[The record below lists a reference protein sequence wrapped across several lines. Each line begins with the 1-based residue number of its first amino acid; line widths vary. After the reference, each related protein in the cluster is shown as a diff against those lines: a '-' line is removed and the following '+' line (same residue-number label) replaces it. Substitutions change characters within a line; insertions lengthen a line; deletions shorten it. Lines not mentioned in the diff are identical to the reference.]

1 MMSLGPR
8 TTGVPLRSP
17 GQVMRLE
24 RLGSFHQCR
33 LSFMRVLTRRMG
45 RENWRFSRGVFDIDE
60 NGVGRSVHSVRATGG
75 RTYSLV
81 SFAHDLPD
89 ELRSDRVIAEA
100 WDTTFALFDGIPT
113 TRDLD
118 RLEDNVPFQEAGRLT
133 EQELVLS
140 RANRSVRLW
149 RHVVDSLAAGGQPDP
164 GKIERVGYLMRT
176 TAVYA
181 SGKFGT
187 ADRDVV
193 RGRPEMQ
200 LPFQAEMLTVY
211 LIRTFVRD
219 LVNHLA
225 RSRSGSQG
233 ARLDDRV
240 AQRLGI
246 GNSTG
251 LGMAPFIVNH
261 PVLYNNWITA
271 RERAIAAVRS
281 VHAATENEIAVFR
294 GLVERSSRQ
303 VRLWISVHPMQRAK
317 ITDLRRDLDALTGYL
332 DTLDL
337 GDEFPWDRL
346 VLWSETE
353 LSVEG
358 QELVASLI
366 LEPYP
371 GLVDQLA
378 ESMEDRNL
386 DSGDIDGSMTV
397 GQVRQLI
404 AGQFGWAFETDW
416 QSPESIARVWYVSEE
431 KLEPRLGERF
441 EEPLEM
447 YEQPIATARDAV
459 CTYNALSGWPDDRI
473 IAGFLLEHPDHRHV
487 IRRVQRCR
495 AAQYCEI
502 RDNLVS
508 AELLPIDMLRSKLA
522 FFGATNF
529 DPRSDRWVRICMFAG
544 APYPE
549 DLGTRDSDTWIYPV
563 PEPGSAIAP

>member
-1 MMSLGPR
+1 M
-8 TTGVPLRSP
+8 RSP
-17 GQVMRLE
+17 GQVMRLR
-24 RLGSFHQCR
+24 RLGSLHQCR
-33 LSFMRVLTRRMG
+33 LSFMRILTRRMAL
-45 RENWRFSRGVFDIDE
+45 ENWQFSRNVFDIDR
-60 NGVGRSVHSVRATGG
+60 NGVGRAVLSVKATDR

-100 WDTTFALFDGIPT
+100 WDATFALFDGVPT

-118 RLEDNVPFQEAGRLT
+118 RLEDNVPYQEAGRLT

-187 ADRDVV
+187 ADRSVV
-193 RGRPEMQ
+193 CGRPELQ

-225 RSRSGSQG
+225 RSRSGSPG
-233 ARLDDRV
+233 TRMDDRA

-261 PVLYNNWITA
+261 PVLYNNWIGA
-271 RERAIAAVRS
+271 REQAISAVRS
-281 VHAATENEIAVFR
+281 VRAATKNEMAVFR
-294 GLVERSSRQ
+294 DLVDRSSRQ
-303 VRLWISVHPMQRAK
+303 VRLWRSDHPMQRAK
-317 ITDLRRDLDALTGYL
+317 IADLCRDLDVLTGFL
-332 DTLDL
+332 ETRDL

-371 GLVDQLA
+371 GLVDHLA
-378 ESMEDRNL
+378 ESMEDRSV

-397 GQVRQLI
+397 GEAKQLI

-447 YEQPIATARDAV
+447 YEQPIGTARDAV
-459 CTYNALSGWPDDRI
+459 CTYSALAGWPNDRL
-473 IAGFLLEHPDHRHV
+473 IAGFLLEYPDHRHV

-495 AAQYCEI
+495 AGTYCEI

-549 DLGTRDSDTWIYPV
+549 DLATRDSDTWIYPE
-563 PEPGSAIAP
+563 PEPDSAIAP

>member
-1 MMSLGPR
+1 MMSLGTR

-17 GQVMRLE
+17 GHVMRLE

-33 LSFMRVLTRRMG
+33 LSFMRVLTRRMA
-45 RENWRFSRGVFDIDE
+45 RENWRFSRGVFDIDG
-60 NGVGRSVHSVRATGG
+60 NGVGRSVHSVQATGG

-100 WDTTFALFDGIPT
+100 WDATFALFDGIPT

-164 GKIERVGYLMRT
+164 GEIERVGYLMRT

-187 ADRDVV
+187 ADRSVV
-193 RGRPEMQ
+193 RDRPELR

-219 LVNHLA
+219 LANHLA
-225 RSRSGSQG
+225 RARSGSPG
-233 ARLDDRV
+233 TRLDDRV

-271 RERAIAAVRS
+271 REQAIAAVRS
-281 VHAATENEIAVFR
+281 VHAATEREIAVFR
-294 GLVERSSRQ
+294 DLVERSSRQ
-303 VRLWISVHPMQRAK
+303 ARLWKSDHPMQRAK
-317 ITDLRRDLDALTGYL
+317 IADLRRDLDASAGYL
-332 DTLDL
+332 ETRDL
-337 GDEFPWDRL
+337 GDEFPWDQL

-358 QELVASLI
+358 QELVVSLI

-404 AGQFGWAFETDW
+404 TGQFGWAFGTDW

-459 CTYNALSGWPDDRI
+459 CTYNALAEWPDDRI
-473 IAGFLLEHPDHRHV
+473 IAGFLLEHPGHRHV

-495 AAQYCEI
+495 AGQYCEI

-544 APYPE
+544 APFPD
-549 DLGTRDSDTWIYPV
+549 DLATRDSDTWIYPE
-563 PEPGSAIAP
+563 PEPKSANVP

>member
-33 LSFMRVLTRRMG
+33 LSFMRVLTRRMA
-45 RENWRFSRGVFDIDE
+45 RENWRFSRGVFDIDG
-60 NGVGRSVHSVRATGG
+60 NGVGRSVHSVQATGG

-100 WDTTFALFDGIPT
+100 WDATFALFDGIPT

-133 EQELVLS
+133 ERELVLS

-164 GKIERVGYLMRT
+164 GEIERVGYLMRT

-187 ADRDVV
+187 ADRNVV
-193 RGRPEMQ
+193 RGRPELR
-200 LPFQAEMLTVY
+200 LPFQSEMLTVY

-225 RSRSGSQG
+225 RSRSGSPG
-233 ARLDDRV
+233 TRLDDRV

-271 RERAIAAVRS
+271 REQAVAAVRS
-281 VHAATENEIAVFR
+281 VHAATEKEIAVFR
-294 GLVERSSRQ
+294 DLVERSSWQ
-303 VRLWISVHPMQRAK
+303 ARLWRSDHPMQRAK
-317 ITDLRRDLDALTGYL
+317 IADLRRDLDALTGYL
-332 DTLDL
+332 ETRDL
-337 GDEFPWDRL
+337 GDAFPWDQL
-346 VLWSETE
+346 VPWSETE

-378 ESMEDRNL
+378 ESMEDRNP

-397 GQVRQLI
+397 GRVRQLI
-404 AGQFGWAFETDW
+404 TGQFGWAFETDW
-416 QSPESIARVWYVSEE
+416 KSPESIARVWYVSEE

-459 CTYNALSGWPDDRI
+459 CTYNALSEWPDDRI

-495 AAQYCEI
+495 AGRYCEI

-549 DLGTRDSDTWIYPV
+549 ELATRDSDTWIYPE
-563 PEPGSAIAP
+563 PDPGSANVP

>member
-33 LSFMRVLTRRMG
+33 LSFMRVLTRRMA
-45 RENWRFSRGVFDIDE
+45 RENWRFSRGVFDIDG
-60 NGVGRSVHSVRATGG
+60 NGVGRSVHSVQATGG

-100 WDTTFALFDGIPT
+100 WDATFALFDGIPT

-133 EQELVLS
+133 ERELVLS

-149 RHVVDSLAAGGQPDP
+149 RHVVDSLVAGGQPDP
-164 GKIERVGYLMRT
+164 GDIERVGYLMRT

-187 ADRDVV
+187 ADRNVV
-193 RGRPEMQ
+193 CGRPELQ

-225 RSRSGSQG
+225 RSRSGSPG

-271 RERAIAAVRS
+271 REQAIAAVRS

-294 GLVERSSRQ
+294 DLVERSSRQ
-303 VRLWISVHPMQRAK
+303 VRLWRSDHPMQRAK
-317 ITDLRRDLDALTGYL
+317 IADLRRDLDALTGYL
-332 DTLDL
+332 ETRDL
-337 GDEFPWDRL
+337 GDEFPWDQL
-346 VLWSETE
+346 VPWSETE

-378 ESMEDRNL
+378 ESMEDRNP
-386 DSGDIDGSMTV
+386 DSGDIDGSMTI

-404 AGQFGWAFETDW
+404 TGQFGWAFETDW

-459 CTYNALSGWPDDRI
+459 CTYNALSEWPDDRI

-495 AAQYCEI
+495 TGQYCEI

-549 DLGTRDSDTWIYPV
+549 DLATRDSDTWIYPE
-563 PEPGSAIAP
+563 PDPGSEILS